1 MQSTRRSSGSYPALR
16 SFPSTAARIETS
28 RTKGAR
34 LLRPHDSVEVPGKK
48 HGKNKKVKH
57 QQRMGAGF
65 TGAAAALDR
74 KVLLAQLG
82 AQVALEGSYPKTERG
97 DVVDD
102 YHGVKVMDPYRWL
115 ETAGAKRDAWVNEQ
129 NAFTRAHMER
139 LPARKLVADWLEQ
152 SFAVGEKSRERK
164 VKDHTY
170 FTERKSG
177 EDQASLYVKDKH
189 GAVRQVVNP
198 VALDPTGTM
207 HVSAWHVSP
216 DGTKVAYAL
225 NDNGSDW
232 STWHIFDAVS
242 GQKLPEVITWTKTG
256 TVEWLPD
263 SSGFLYSGLQ
273 APEAGK
279 ELQEVVHD
287 QTARLHKI
295 GTPQSADIVLMATP
309 ETPDMLHEPS
319 LSDDEKWLIVSS
331 GDLRTGT
338 SRIAVRPLDAMNAPF
353 RTVLEASDAEYQVIG
368 GSGSV
373 IYLLTD
379 AEAPNARLVAID
391 VAEDKPVVRELLPQD
406 PQLTLYGATVVGERI
421 YARYLQNGTSALR
434 VFHKGSLERTIDL
447 PDRGTVAAFWGD
459 PEGKKV
465 SFTFQNHYTPEIE
478 YAVDTET
485 GKRRITR
492 PSPIG
497 VDPADYVTTESF
509 FKSTD
514 GTLVP
519 VFITQRRDT
528 PRDGS
533 APTLQYAYGGFR
545 INITPTYSRR
555 FHAWLEL
562 GGVLAVPQ
570 LRGGREFGENWHKGG
585 SLGRKQNVFE
595 DFKACARHL
604 VEQRYT
610 RHDRLTLAGGSNGG
624 LLVAATVIQDPS
636 IAAAGLVGVGVHDML
651 RYHRWTWGPG
661 WIPEYG
667 VSSDPKQFPF
677 LHAYSPVHNVR
688 HGVRFPGLLVTT
700 GTADDRVEPSHSYK
714 VAAALQA
721 AQAGRAPT
729 LLRSYE
735 DTGHGAGKPVRKLI
749 DQTADEIAFALNEMN
764 ASAHAAKLLKGKPS
778 RVA

>member
-1 MQSTRRSSGSYPALR
+1 MQSTRRSSGSTPDLR
-16 SFPSTAARIETS
+16 TLLTTAARLELPAAEPS
-28 RTKGAR
+28 RRAR
-34 LLRPHDSVEVPGKK
+34 PLDGVDVPGKK
-48 HGKNKKVKH
+48 RGKKAKH
-57 QQRMGAGF
+57 QQRLSAGF
-65 TGAAAALDR
+65 AGAAAALDL

-82 AQVALEGSYPKTERG
+82 AQIAFEATYPKTERG

-102 YHGVKVMDPYRWL
+102 YHGVKVPDPYRWL
-115 ETAGAKRDAWVNEQ
+115 EVAGAKRNAWVDEQ
-129 NAFTRAHMER
+129 NAFTRSHIDK
-139 LPARKLVADWLEQ
+139 LPARKLVADWLER

-164 VKDHTY
+164 VKDFTF
-170 FTERKSG
+170 FTERKGG
-177 EDQASLYVKDKH
+177 EHQASLFVKDKQ
-189 GAVRQVVNP
+189 GKVTCLVNP
-198 VALDPTGTM
+198 AALDPSATM
-207 HVSAWHVSP
+207 HVSSWSVSP

-232 STWHIFDAVS
+232 ATWHLVDAAS
-242 GQKLPEVITWTKTG
+242 GEKLPDVIEWTKTNSI
-256 TVEWLPD
+256 EWLPD
-263 SSGFLYSGLQ
+263 SSGFLYGGLP
-273 APEAGK
+273 APEPGK

-287 QTARLHKI
+287 YTARLHKV
-295 GTPQSADIVLMATP
+295 GTPQSADTILMATP
-309 ETPDMLHEPS
+309 EAPDTLHEPS

-331 GDLRTGT
+331 GDMRTGK
-338 SRIAVRPLDAMNAPF
+338 SRIAVRPIDDMNAPF
-353 RTVLEASDAEYQVIG
+353 RTVLESSDAEYQVLG

-373 IYLLTD
+373 VYLLTD

-391 VAEDKPVVRELLPQD
+391 LAEDKPVVRELLPQD
-406 PQLTLYGATVVGERI
+406 PQMTLDGATVVGERI
-421 YARYLQNGTSALR
+421 YARYLNNGTAALR

-447 PDRGTVAAFWGD
+447 PDRGTVSAFWGD

-465 SFTFQNHYTPEIE
+465 QFTFQNHYTPEIE

-514 GTLVP
+514 GTMVP

-528 PRDGS
+528 PRDGN

-545 INITPTYSRR
+545 NSVTPTYSRR
-555 FHAWLEL
+555 FHAWLEM
-562 GGVLAVPQ
+562 GGIVAVPQ

-610 RHDRLTLAGGSNGG
+610 RHDRLTLAGASNGG
-624 LLVAATVIQDPS
+624 LLVAATVVQDPS

-651 RYHRWTWGPG
+651 RYHLWTWGPG

-667 VSSDPKQFPF
+667 VSSNPQQFPF
-677 LHAYSPVHNVR
+677 LHAFSPLHNVR
-688 HGVRFPGLLVTT
+688 KGVRFPGLLVET
-700 GTADDRVEPSHSYK
+700 GNHDDRVEPSHSYK
-714 VAAALQA
+714 LLAALQA

-729 LLRSYE
+729 LLRVDK
-735 DTGHGAGKPVRKLI
+735 DTGHGSGKPVGKVI

-764 ASAHAAKLLKGKPS
+764 ASAYAANLTRGKLS

>member
-1 MQSTRRSSGSYPALR
+1 MQSTRRSPGLSPGLRTLLSSAALCKPYR
-16 SFPSTAARIETS
+16 ADAPRDARPLD
-28 RTKGAR
+28 A
-34 LLRPHDSVEVPGKK
+34 VEAPGKK
-48 HGKNKKVKH
+48 RGKKAK
-57 QQRMGAGF
+57 QQQLMNASYA
-65 TGAAAALDR
+65 GAAAAMAQKL
-74 KVLLAQLG
+74 LLAHLG
-82 AQVALEGSYPKTERG
+82 AQVAFEGTYPKTERG

-102 YHGVKVMDPYRWL
+102 YHGTKVPDPFRWL
-115 ETAGAKRDAWVNEQ
+115 ETAGVKRDTWVGEQ
-129 NAFTRAHMER
+129 NAFTRTHLDK
-139 LPARKLVADWLEQ
+139 LPARKLVAEWLEK

-164 VKDHTY
+164 VKDFTF
-170 FTERKSG
+170 FTERKGG
-177 EDQASLYVKDKH
+177 EHQASLFVKDKQ
-189 GAVRQVVNP
+189 GKVTCLVNP
-198 VALDPTGTM
+198 AALDPTATM
-207 HVSAWHVSP
+207 HVSSWSVSP

-232 STWHIFDAVS
+232 STWHLVDAAT
-242 GQKLPEVITWTKTG
+242 GEKLPEVIRWTKTSSI
-256 TVEWLPD
+256 EWLPD
-263 SSGFLYSGLQ
+263 SSGFLYGGLP
-273 APEAGK
+273 APESGK

-287 QTARLHKI
+287 HSARLHKV
-295 GTPQSADIVLMATP
+295 GKPQGDDVILMATP
-309 ETPDMLHEPS
+309 QAPDMLHEPS

-331 GDLRTGT
+331 GDMRTGT
-338 SRIAVRPLDAMNAPF
+338 SRIAVRPIDDMNGPF
-353 RTVLEASDAEYQVIG
+353 RTVLESNDGAEYYLVG
-368 GSGSV
+368 GRGSV
-373 IYLLTD
+373 IYMLTD

-391 VAEDKPVVRELLPQD
+391 IAEDKPVVRELLPQD
-406 PQLTLYGATVVGERI
+406 PQMTLDGATVVGERI
-421 YARYLQNGTSALR
+421 YARYLNNGTAALR

-447 PDRGTVAAFWGD
+447 PDRGSVSAFFGD

-492 PSPIG
+492 ASPIG

-514 GTLVP
+514 GTMVP

-528 PRDGS
+528 PRDGN

-545 INITPTYSRR
+545 NSVTPTYSRR
-555 FHAWLEL
+555 FHAWLEM
-562 GGVLAVPQ
+562 GGILAVPQ

-610 RHDRLTLAGGSNGG
+610 RPERLTLAGASNGG

-677 LHAYSPVHNVR
+677 LFAYSPLHNVR
-688 HGVRFPGLLVTT
+688 PGVRFPGLLVET
-700 GTADDRVEPSHSYK
+700 GTSDDRVEPSHSYK
-714 VAAALQA
+714 LLAALQA

-729 LLRSYE
+729 LLRADV
-735 DTGHGAGKPVRKLI
+735 DTGHGAGKPVGKAI
-749 DQTADEIAFALNEMN
+749 EQTADEIAFALNEMN
-764 ASAHAAKLLKGKPS
+764 ASAYAANLARGKGQ